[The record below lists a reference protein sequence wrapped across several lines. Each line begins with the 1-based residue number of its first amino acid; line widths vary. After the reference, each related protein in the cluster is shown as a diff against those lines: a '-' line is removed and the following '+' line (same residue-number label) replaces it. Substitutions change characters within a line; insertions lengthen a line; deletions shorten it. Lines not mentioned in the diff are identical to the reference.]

1 MGKRPKCFDCPD
13 CPPGTEPSI
22 PCGTSVNDRPD
33 IHCVPCKLGKT
44 FSDKYDK
51 SQCKACTICSKGKP
65 VKNSCT
71 LTTNT
76 KCESKCGRGFY
87 TVRLI
92 SSCLPCSHCC
102 GDGKDEL
109 AAECANDNNKCKV
122 RSSPCNLVQTTT
134 SKSSERNFNISDT
147 LPTTPTVTLESDTA
161 TRTVNEQEKLL
172 PDEISISI
180 TPTPALDYKESTTE
194 RVAPE
199 KQDWTTIV
207 VILLIIV
214 LVLCVIMSVLVIVKK
229 IFRVRDML
237 RSSGERNSQN
247 GGYSTPEGKALP
259 RPQSSASDQPSQE
272 SASSLLSRGSE
283 SPQPSG
289 SESLRPN
296 RSSQPN
302 VHESLRADES
312 PSSQLK
318 AVILPQPLNNLTI
331 EQLEEKHLSMYEWM
345 CKELNYKNPGDMW
358 DFERLA
364 SCYDKI
370 TLTDRKSLKNEFQS
384 VRGSPSDV
392 LMSYIRTKY
401 PDHSVCHLAR
411 NLESI
416 GRNDIASS
424 LVSYI
429 EQEPSSRQKY

>member
-1 MGKRPKCFDCPD
+1 
-13 CPPGTEPSI
+13 
-22 PCGTSVNDRPD
+22 
-33 IHCVPCKLGKT
+33 
-44 FSDKYDK
+44 
-51 SQCKACTICSKGKP
+51 
-65 VKNSCT
+65 
-71 LTTNT
+71 
-76 KCESKCGRGFY
+76 
-87 TVRLI
+87 
-92 SSCLPCSHCC
+92 LPCSHCC

-134 SKSSERNFNISDT
+134 SKSPERNFNISNT
-147 LPTTPTVTLESDTA
+147 LPTTQTVTLESVTA
-161 TRTVNEQEKLL
+161 TVTVNEQEKLL

-180 TPTPALDYKESTTE
+180 TPTPALDYKDSTTE

-247 GGYSTPEGKALP
+247 EGYSTPEGKALP

-272 SASSLLSRGSE
+272 SASSLLIRGSE
-283 SPQPSG
+283 SPQPGGLELPQPSG

-302 VHESLRADES
+302 VHESLRANES

-318 AVILPQPLNNLTI
+318 AVKLPQSLNNLTI

-345 CKELNYKNPGDMW
+345 CKELNNKNPGDSW

-384 VRGSPSDV
+384 DRGSPSDV

-416 GRNDIASS
+416 GRNDIANR
-424 LVSYI
+424 LVSYM